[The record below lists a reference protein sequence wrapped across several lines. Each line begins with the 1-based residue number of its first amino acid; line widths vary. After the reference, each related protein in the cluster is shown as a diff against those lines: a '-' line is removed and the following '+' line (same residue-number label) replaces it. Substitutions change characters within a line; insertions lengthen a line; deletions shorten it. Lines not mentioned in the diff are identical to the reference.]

1 MSGNNETNKN
11 ECFGSVPNSGKTD
24 VKYDVVICGVG
35 GQGAILASDILGR
48 AAVAEGR
55 AVQAAETHGMAQRG
69 GSVENHVRI
78 GSAYGSLIPKRGA
91 DLMIALEPAEAVRYA
106 HLMKDGGIILV
117 DTEPVYPFTVTTG
130 KAEYPEVDKMLS
142 ALSESFTVKTVRA
155 TDLAKEAGN
164 RQAANVVMIGAASHY
179 IPLQEQAF
187 IDCIKVLVPPKFLD
201 VNLKAFEL
209 GKESVQ

>member
-1 MSGNNETNKN
+1 MNNN
-11 ECFGSVPNSGKTD
+11 CFGSVPNTGRTD

-48 AAVAEGR
+48 AAVAEGI

-106 HLMKDGGIILV
+106 HLMKDGAVVIV
-117 DTEPVYPFTVTTG
+117 NTEPIYPFTVTTG
-130 KAEYPEVDKMLS
+130 KAKYPDVSQMLE
-142 ALSESFTVKTVRA
+142 ALSKVFDVKAINA
-155 TDLAKEAGN
+155 TDIATKAGN
-164 RQAANVVMIGAASHY
+164 SQAANVVMIGAASHY
-179 IPLQEQAF
+179 IPLQKQTF
-187 IDCIKVLVPPKFLD
+187 IDCIRALVPPKFLD
-201 VNLKAFEL
+201 INLSAFEM
-209 GKESVQ
+209 GFDSIQK

>member
-1 MSGNNETNKN
+1 MTENT
-11 ECFGSVPNSGKTD
+11 CFGTVPNAGKTD

-48 AAVAEGR
+48 AAVAEER

-78 GSAYGSLIPKRGA
+78 GSAYGSLIPKKGA

-106 HLMKDGGIILV
+106 HLMKDGGILIV
-117 DTEPVYPFTVTTG
+117 NTEPIYPFTVTTG
-130 KAEYPEVDKMLS
+130 KADYPDIEFMLEALS
-142 ALSESFTVKTVRA
+142 ASFDVKAFNA
-155 TDLAKEAGN
+155 TEVAKAAGN
-164 RQAANVVMIGAASHY
+164 RQAANVVMIGAASHF
-179 IPLQEQAF
+179 IPLQEQTF
-187 IDCIKVLVPPKFLD
+187 IDCIKALVPAKFLD

-209 GKESVQ
+209 GRENVRK